1 MSQAGMTGIVNV
13 DQESF
18 IARQSR
24 PKAVGEIEERDDL
37 RTCSLATA
45 GPGTA
50 SGVLACMR
58 YPGKRARYFRFPAW
72 GKAACSDHTP
82 CGC

>member
-1 MSQAGMTGIVNV
+1 MTGIFNV
-13 DQESF
+13 DKGSV

-24 PKAVGEIEERDDL
+24 PKAVSEIEERDDL

-45 GPGTA
+45 GPGRA
-50 SGVLACMR
+50 SGGLACMR
-58 YPGKRARYFRFPAW
+58 HPGKRARCFRFPAMATW